1 MLSQKDCN
9 RSLVTHVQHTANSQ
23 LFTASKT
30 APGLHVNQKMAATQV
45 SSTGF

>member
-9 RSLVTHVQHTANSQ
+9 RSLVTHIQHTANSQ

-30 APGLHVNQKMAATQV
+30 AFGPAVTPKMAATQV